1 MVQQLADAW
10 SVYLDPDEV
19 FCGLVGGHLKKGV
32 SHAKPNFDTECHV
45 FRKRETIGPRQSS
58 TIENIAFPVRLNRFT
73 LRIRKSSGPDDETAN
88 WSIA

>member
-19 FCGLVGGHLKKGV
+19 FCGLVGGHLKKGL
-32 SHAKPNFDTECHV
+32 SHAKSNFDDECHV
-45 FRKRETIGPRQSS
+45 FMKQETIGLRQSL
-58 TIENIAFPVRLNRFT
+58 TIENIAFPVRLDRFT
-73 LRIRKSSGPDDETAN
+73 LRIRKSSRPDDETAN